1 MTAWFVSKVLPS
13 VTSSLITIAVVALS
27 HVRLRRH
34 ITRTADQQTAEL
46 SGKDPKG
53 GTDEPVA

>member
-13 VTSSLITIAVVALS
+13 VTSSLITITVVALS

-34 ITRTADQQTAEL
+34 ITRTADRQTAEL
-46 SGKDPKG
+46 SKRETG
-53 GTDEPVA
+53 GDA